1 MRRHSP
7 FRSVVALV
15 LTVTL
20 TACYSY
26 VPLENASPARGDE
39 VRVHLTPEGASSRSP
54 AQEEGAHLQGVVVRS
69 GPDSLAFW
77 RRPMVRSGTRV
88 DEFERDTVAVAVAHV
103 DRIERSEMDAVK
115 TGGVVLLGLGVIAGM
130 AVLVA
135 NADPG
140 GSGDLGGGNG
150 GGTLNLQVPLP

>member
-1 MRRHSP
+1 M
-7 FRSVVALV
+7 V
-15 LTVTL
+15 LAVTL

-26 VPLENASPARGDE
+26 VPLEDTSPARGDE
-39 VRVHLTPEGASSRSP
+39 VRIHLTPEGASSRSP
-54 AQEEGAHLQGVVVRS
+54 DQEEDAHLQGVIVRS

-77 RRPMVRSGTRV
+77 RRPMMRSGTRV
-88 DEFERDTVAVAVAHV
+88 DEVIRDTLAVAVAHV
-103 DRIERSEMDAVK
+103 ERIERSEMDAVK

-130 AVLVA
+130 AALVA

-140 GSGDLGGGNG
+140 GSGDTGGGNG